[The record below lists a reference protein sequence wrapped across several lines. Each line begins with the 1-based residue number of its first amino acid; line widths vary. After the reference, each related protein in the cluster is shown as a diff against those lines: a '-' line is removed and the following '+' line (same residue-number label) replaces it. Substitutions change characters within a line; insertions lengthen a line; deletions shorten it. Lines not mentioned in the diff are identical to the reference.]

1 METKQLSIK
10 AQRQRKM
17 LLVLPILV
25 LPFIALLFWA
35 LAGGTYKN
43 AKEGSEK
50 TRGFNSILPD
60 PKFKDETTLDK
71 MSYYDQAAVDS
82 IKLSEQRK
90 KDPNRFDDD
99 LSKQSVAAWQ
109 RALEE
114 GTETA
119 LSEESPL
126 KMPVPQSESESKIY
140 QRLAAL
146 QQAVDRVPA
155 EQSQDKVP
163 MSSKYDQTITED
175 RSELDQMMQQFETAQ
190 GPDPELQQLG
200 SILENILDIQYPQ
213 RVQDKLQ
220 ESAIRNKPKVYAV
233 TTKNEVL
240 EITSL
245 KSKPNQGKP
254 NEKQVNTNTF
264 FSLDNSLSEINQQNT
279 VQATWHETQT
289 VTNGSTVKLRLD
301 TDLYV
306 NGIFIKRNSF
316 LYGVAVL
323 KGERLTILINSIPY
337 QNSILPVH
345 LSVFDLDGIE
355 GIYIPGA
362 LTREVAK
369 SSGDRSLQ
377 GIGLSTMDDS
387 WTTQAAGMGVEAAK
401 SLLSKKVKLIKVV
414 VKAGYKILLYDKKQ
428 KEN

>member
-25 LPFIALLFWA
+25 LPFITLLFWT
-35 LAGGTYKN
+35 LGGGTFKN
-43 AKEGSEK
+43 AEEGSEK

-99 LSKQSVAAWQ
+99 LNKQSVAAWQ

-119 LSEESPL
+119 LYEESTL

-146 QQAVDRVPA
+146 QQAIDKVPA

-175 RSELDQMMQQFETAQ
+175 RSELDQMMQKFETTP
-190 GPDPELQQLG
+190 GLDPELQQLG
-200 SILENILDIQYPQ
+200 TMLENILDIQHPQ
-213 RVQDKLQ
+213 RMQDKLQ
-220 ESAIRNKPKVYAV
+220 ESAIRNKPKVFAV

-254 NEKQVNTNTF
+254 NEKQDNINTF

-306 NGIFIKRNSF
+306 NGIFIKRNTF
-316 LYGVAVL
+316 LYGVALL
-323 KGERLTILINSIPY
+323 KGERLTILVNNIPY

-345 LSVFDLDGIE
+345 LSVYDLDGIE

-387 WTTQAAGMGVEAAK
+387 WTTQAAGMGIEAAK

-414 VKAGYKILLYDKKQ
+414 VKAGYKMLLYDEKQ